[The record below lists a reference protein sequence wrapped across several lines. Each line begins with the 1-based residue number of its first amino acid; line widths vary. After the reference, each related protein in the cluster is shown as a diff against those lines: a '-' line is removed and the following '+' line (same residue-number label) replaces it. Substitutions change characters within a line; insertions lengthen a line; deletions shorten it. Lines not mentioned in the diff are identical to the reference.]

1 MNAKECSN
9 YHTIALIS
17 HASKIKLKIHQATL
31 QQCMNQ
37 KLQMYKLSLEK
48 AEEPEI
54 KLPTATVSQKK
65 PREFKEVYFCFID
78 YAKAFDCVDHNKLWK
93 FLKEMGIPKKPVCR
107 TRNNSTAPGT
117 TDWFKFGKGVRQGCL
132 YCHPA
137 FLTYMW
143 STLGEMQGWITYKL
157 ESRLP
162 GEILTTSDMEMISL

>member
-48 AEEPEI
+48 AEVPEI

-78 YAKAFDCVDHNKLWK
+78 YAKAFGCVDH
-93 FLKEMGIPKKPVCR
+93 
-107 TRNNSTAPGT
+107 
-117 TDWFKFGKGVRQGCL
+117 D
-132 YCHPA
+132 
-137 FLTYMW
+137 
-143 STLGEMQGWITYKL
+143 KL
-157 ESRLP
+157 ENS
-162 GEILTTSDMEMISL
+162 